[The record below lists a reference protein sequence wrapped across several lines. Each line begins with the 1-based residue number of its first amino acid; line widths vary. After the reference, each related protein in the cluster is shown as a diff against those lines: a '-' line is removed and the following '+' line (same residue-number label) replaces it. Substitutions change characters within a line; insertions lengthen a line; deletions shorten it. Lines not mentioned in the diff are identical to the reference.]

1 MFFSHCYVIL
11 MENIAKYLVY
21 NYSSLHLQ
29 TGLSTMKLTLK
40 FFAQVLDNC

>member
-1 MFFSHCYVIL
+1 

-21 NYSSLHLQ
+21 NYSSLYLQ

-40 FFAQVLDNC
+40 FFVQVLDNC